1 MSSADTVKSVN
12 TVPPLK
18 SARLILR
25 PMLEADFDHV
35 HAYSTDPE
43 VVKFMQWGP
52 NTIEQSRNFMNTC
65 FDNQKTDP
73 RVTYDFAVVLADTA
87 EFIGS
92 ITLRLMKVGSPLG
105 EIGYCYSRSAWGKG
119 YASEAAETLLRFAF
133 DELCMQKISATCDPF
148 NFASAKV
155 LQKSGMKLE
164 GYLRKHINMKGEWRD
179 TLLFGCAREHLER
192 NLSELNLNQRRL
204 SPGEPKSQPLR
215 EFEEVTVTH
224 LAELFAGGS
233 LDKISMKAGALISAH
248 THVLDESAYI
258 ISGTLQS
265 GEDDKQKIYEAGSIV
280 FTPGASRQGPH
291 LALTDVEILIMRE
304 GPIGIF
310 EG

>member
-1 MSSADTVKSVN
+1 MSSADTVKSIA

-18 SARLILR
+18 SERLILR

-35 HAYSTDPE
+35 HAYSTDLE

-52 NTIEQSRNFMNTC
+52 NSEEQTRNFMNTC
-65 FDNQKTDP
+65 FANQKADP

-92 ITLRLMKVGSPLG
+92 ITLRLLKEGSPLG

-119 YASEAAETLLRFAF
+119 YASEAAEAVLRFGF
-133 DELCMQKISATCDPF
+133 DQLGMQKISATCDPF
-148 NFASAKV
+148 NFGSAKV
-155 LQKSGMKLE
+155 LQKAGMKLE
-164 GYLRKHINMKGEWRD
+164 GFLKKHINMKGQWRD

-192 NLSELNLNQRRL
+192 NLAELNLCQRRL
-204 SPGEPKSQPLR
+204 SPGEPRSLPLR
-215 EFEEVTVTH
+215 DFEEVTVTH

-248 THVLDESAYI
+248 THILDESAYI
-258 ISGTLQS
+258 ISGTLQC
-265 GEDDKQKIYEAGSIV
+265 GDDDRQKIYEAGSIV
-280 FTPGASRQGPH
+280 FTPGGVKQGPH
-291 LALTDVEILIMRE
+291 LALSDVELLIMRE